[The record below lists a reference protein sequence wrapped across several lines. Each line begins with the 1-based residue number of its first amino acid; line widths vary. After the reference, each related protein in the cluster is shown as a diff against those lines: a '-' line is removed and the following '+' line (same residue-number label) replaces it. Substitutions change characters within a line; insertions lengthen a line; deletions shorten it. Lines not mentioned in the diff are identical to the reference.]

1 MAEISR
7 RKEDVVSSLAKAEHA
22 IQRMRDH
29 LMSAAFRTIEAS
41 AKEELLAEA
50 FEAAALLQPGVD
62 KLEQIMDAIE
72 S

>member
-7 RKEDVVSSLAKAEHA
+7 RKEDVVSSLANAEHA

-29 LMSAAFRTIEAS
+29 LMSAAFRTIEAP
-41 AKEELLAEA
+41 AKEELLVEA
-50 FEAAALLQPGVD
+50 QAAAALLQPGVD

>member
-7 RKEDVVSSLAKAEHA
+7 RKEDVVSSLAKAEQA

-29 LMSAAFRTIEAS
+29 LMSAAFRTIEAP

-50 FEAAALLQPGVD
+50 FEAAALLQPGVE
-62 KLEQIMDAIE
+62 KLAQIMDAIE